1 MERKRIIISTC
12 EHLGIAL
19 VYILGSR
26 VTEGIKILN
35 NQNVEVKDRL
45 TDIDIGIVFKE
56 EVPIEKRYQIFS
68 EIYNALSDL
77 FLPLRLDITF
87 LQENH
92 SVLQS
97 QALLGNC
104 IYSADNRFKDEYEH
118 NILARAAD
126 FKFVLNKYYEEK
138 MEELN

>member
-1 MERKRIIISTC
+1 M
-12 EHLGIAL
+12 
-19 VYILGSR
+19 
-26 VTEGIKILN
+26 
-35 NQNVEVKDRL
+35 EVKDRL

-126 FKFVLNKYYEEK
+126 FKFVLDKYYEEK